1 MANLYFSNSIKSLA
15 IAAFARRWK
24 EARPN
29 QHQKVIPALAGYGL
43 ADQLVAM
50 MKATLVFVT
59 GYSAGSMGVG

>member
-15 IAAFARRWK
+15 IAAVARRWK

-59 GYSAGSMGVG
+59 GYGAGSMGVG